1 MFDFDESKMS
11 RILEDVQPTKIHKV
25 LFDKEGSVIT
35 SKSNRDCYGKIIY
48 MNDKEHSY
56 HLRILENNL
65 YDPLGAY
72 SNRRR
77 YMESIFKKVSKQ
89 TFDFY
94 MMYLKTNNSIYLTK
108 AQRGFLND

>member
-1 MFDFDESKMS
+1 MS
-11 RILEDVQPTKIHKV
+11 FHKIKDSIPDRNISEL
-25 LFDKEGSVIT
+25 LFDKNGNRIEVAK
-35 SKSNRDCYGKIIY
+35 SKDTYGKIRSVDDGQKLY
-48 MNDKEHSY
+48 LVKVLQS
-56 HLRILENNL
+56 NL
-65 YDPLGAY
+65 YDPIGTY

-77 YMESIFKKVSKQ
+77 YLESSFKKVSKD

>member
-1 MFDFDESKMS
+1 MS
-11 RILEDVQPTKIHKV
+11 IEKIKKDIPTKKTTEER
-25 LFDKEGSVIT
+25 FDKNGRMLDRKA
-35 SKSNRDCYGKIIY
+35 SKDSYGKVIFVD
-48 MNDKEHSY
+48 NKEHS
-56 HLRILENNL
+56 HFVRVLESNL
-65 YDPLGAY
+65 YDPMGTY

-77 YMESIFKKVSKQ
+77 YLESSFKKVSKN

>member
-1 MFDFDESKMS
+1 MS
-11 RILEDVQPTKIHKV
+11 FHRIKDSVPERKRHEV
-25 LFDKEGSVIT
+25 LFDKNGNMIEVPK
-35 SKSNRDCYGKIIY
+35 SKDAYGKIRSV
-48 MNDKEHSY
+48 NDGEKLY
-56 HLRILENNL
+56 LAKVLQNNL
-65 YDPLGAY
+65 YDPIGTY

-77 YMESIFKKVSKQ
+77 YLESSFKKVSKD

>member
-1 MFDFDESKMS
+1 MS
-11 RILEDVQPTKIHKV
+11 FHRIKDSVPDKKRHEVF
-25 LFDKEGSVIT
+25 FDKNGNIIEVPK
-35 SKSNRDCYGKIIY
+35 SKDVYGKIRSVDNEAKLY
-48 MNDKEHSY
+48 LVKVLQS
-56 HLRILENNL
+56 NL
-65 YDPLGAY
+65 YDPIGTY

-77 YMESIFKKVSKQ
+77 YLESDFKRVSKD

>member
-1 MFDFDESKMS
+1 MAFH
-11 RILEDVQPTKIHKV
+11 RIKDVPGRHRHEV
-25 LFDKEGSVIT
+25 LFDKNGNMMEEAQGKDV
-35 SKSNRDCYGKIIY
+35 YGKMFSVNNSERTY
-48 MNDKEHSY
+48 FVKVLQS
-56 HLRILENNL
+56 NL
-65 YDPLGAY
+65 YDPMGTY

-77 YMESIFKKVSKQ
+77 FLESDFKKVSKN

>member
-1 MFDFDESKMS
+1 MS
-11 RILEDVQPTKIHKV
+11 FHRIKDSIPDRKRHEV
-25 LFDKEGSVIT
+25 LFDRNGNIIDVPE
-35 SKSNRDCYGKIIY
+35 SKDTYGKIRSV
-48 MNDKEHSY
+48 NDGEKLYLVKVLQS
-56 HLRILENNL
+56 NL
-65 YDPLGAY
+65 YDPIGTY

-77 YMESIFKKVSKQ
+77 YLESNFKKVSKD